1 MLTAR
6 EIAIYALGKTEGVNS
21 LAETLGKGMDDEK
34 YIESWNKT
42 LKLLGIEMPL
52 EELETIYNEFAKKMD
67 EIVNDSEINEINK
80 KQEKFE
86 QLNIENLAM
95 KAIILAGGRGK
106 RLKPVTDYVPKPLV
120 PINNIPIIE
129 WQIKYLKKFDVKE
142 VIICTGYKAD
152 MIESY
157 LNMKEL
163 GIKIKFSIEKSPLGT
178 GGAIKKA
185 GKMINEKSFFV
196 INGDTITNIDLH
208 KLASKIN
215 TVAAIELRTK
225 YGILETESEKIVNF
239 KEKKEIT
246 DTWMNAGIYH
256 LQKEI
261 LKKLPVK
268 GDIEKT
274 VFPDYAKKGLLN
286 TIKFKNV
293 EWFSVDSFKDME
305 ECSTRVEKIIK

>member
-1 MLTAR
+1 
-6 EIAIYALGKTEGVNS
+6 
-21 LAETLGKGMDDEK
+21 
-34 YIESWNKT
+34 
-42 LKLLGIEMPL
+42 
-52 EELETIYNEFAKKMD
+52 
-67 EIVNDSEINEINK
+67 
-80 KQEKFE
+80 
-86 QLNIENLAM
+86 M
-95 KAIILAGGRGK
+95 KAIILAGGKGK

-120 PINNIPIIE
+120 PIKNIPIIE
-129 WQIKYLKKFDVKE
+129 WQIKYLKKFGIKE

-157 LNMKEL
+157 LNMKKL

-196 INGDTITNIDLH
+196 INGDTITNIDLR
-208 KLASKIN
+208 KLASKKNSI
-215 TVAAIELRTK
+215 AAIELRTK
-225 YGILETESEKIVNF
+225 YGILEVESDKIINF
-239 KEKKEIT
+239 KEKKEIP

-261 LKKLPVK
+261 IKKLPVK

-274 VFPDYAKKGLLN
+274 VFPDYAKKGLLD

-305 ECSTRVEKIIK
+305 ECSVKVEKIIK

>member
-1 MLTAR
+1 
-6 EIAIYALGKTEGVNS
+6 
-21 LAETLGKGMDDEK
+21 
-34 YIESWNKT
+34 
-42 LKLLGIEMPL
+42 
-52 EELETIYNEFAKKMD
+52 
-67 EIVNDSEINEINK
+67 
-80 KQEKFE
+80 
-86 QLNIENLAM
+86 M

-120 PINNIPIIE
+120 PIKNIPIIE
-129 WQIKYLKKFDVKE
+129 WQIRYLKKFGISE

-157 LNMKEL
+157 LSMKKL
-163 GIKIKFSIEKSPLGT
+163 GMKIKFSIEKTPLGT

-185 GKMINEKSFFV
+185 GKLINDKSFFV

-208 KLASKIN
+208 QLASKKNAI
-215 TVAAIELRTK
+215 AAIELRTK
-225 YGILETESEKIVNF
+225 YGILETESDKIINF
-239 KEKKEIT
+239 KEKKEIS

-261 LKKLPVK
+261 LKKLPIK

-274 VFPDYAKKGLLN
+274 VFPDYAKKGMLN

-305 ECSTRVEKIIK
+305 ECSKRVEKIIK